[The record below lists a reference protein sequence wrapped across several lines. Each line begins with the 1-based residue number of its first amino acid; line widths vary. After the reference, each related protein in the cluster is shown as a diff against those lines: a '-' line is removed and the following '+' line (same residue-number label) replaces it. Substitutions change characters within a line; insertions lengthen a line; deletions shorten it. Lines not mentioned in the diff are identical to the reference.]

1 MKKLILTLSA
11 AVVLLQTASA
21 QTEINNDA
29 NESGWGYKISGFIDP
44 QAYFDTREI
53 VSGREEQMLFF
64 PAPKKLDANGNDI
77 NDKASLNML
86 AITARIGMKINAPD
100 MLGAKVFGYIEG
112 DFTGS
117 SESGIN
123 MLRLR
128 HAYVNMRWAKDGLLV
143 GQYWHPM
150 VAHEVMPGTRPLNMG
165 VPFHPYSRYVQAKYT
180 KFLGE
185 LELNAIA
192 SFQLDNKSVGPN
204 GGSTEYLRN
213 SCLPELNAQVVYR
226 GEKLYLGAMYNYMLI
241 QPRTSFTDEATN
253 LTYKTDTKI
262 GSSAFSVFGKVKTDA
277 LDFRFQA
284 IYGDNLTEQCLL
296 GGYYDVF
303 NPGKND
309 YEYTNFGTT
318 TAWVD
323 FSKAK
328 GVVRPGIF
336 LGWGQNNSFG
346 DIISNDAHVYG
357 RGFNMGTLYRIQPRL
372 GIIPNKTLNF
382 FVEYEYTAAEYGKIE
397 AVDADHY
404 KYVSDYTVGNS
415 RFIAAVVFNF

>member
-21 QTEINNDA
+21 QTEINNNA
-29 NESGWGYKISGFIDP
+29 SESGWGYKISGFIDP
-44 QAYFDTREI
+44 QAFFDTREI
-53 VSGREEQMLFF
+53 VGGREEQMLFY
-64 PAPKKLDANGNDI
+64 PKPKEFDSFGNDI
-77 NDKASLNML
+77 NEKSSLNML

-128 HAYVNMRWAKDGLLV
+128 HAYINMRWQNDGLLV

-165 VPFHPYSRYVQAKYT
+165 VPFHPYSRYVQTKYT
-180 KFLGE
+180 RYFSG

-192 SFQLDNKSVGPN
+192 SFQLDNKAVGPN

-213 SCLPELNAQVVYR
+213 SNLPELNAQVVYR
-226 GEKLYLGAMYNYMLI
+226 GEKLYLGAMFNYMLI
-241 QPRTSFTDEATN
+241 QPRTKFTDEASG

-262 GSSAFSVFGKVKTDA
+262 GSSAFSVFGKYHGDNF
-277 LDFRFQA
+277 DIRCQA
-284 IYGDNLTEQCLL
+284 IYGDNLYEQCLM
-296 GGYYDVF
+296 GGYYDEYDPV
-303 NPGKND
+303 KHE
-309 YEYTNFGTT
+309 YKYTNYGTT

-323 FSKAK
+323 FSKCS
-328 GVVRPGIF
+328 GVFRPGMF
-336 LGWGQNNSFG
+336 LGWGCNNSFG
-346 DIISNDAHVYG
+346 DRIANDATTYG
-357 RGFNMGTLYRIQPRL
+357 RGININSVYRIQPRI

-382 FVEYEYTAAEYGKIE
+382 FVEYEYTAAEYGNVE
-397 AVDADHY
+397 PEGTDFY
-404 KYVSDYTVGNS
+404 KFTKDYTVGNS